1 MGWMVAVAE
10 MVQTILCG
18 ADDTLEPP
26 KSLERDGRTMH
37 YIDGDGGEHWCR
49 DARALFEYA
58 EQSYH
63 EPMDMQEWTEGVG
76 AREFLRGK
84 FEGSPE
90 SVPLLY
96 SYGLHRP
103 A

>member
-1 MGWMVAVAE
+1 VHHV
-10 MVQTILCG
+10 
-18 ADDTLEPP
+18 
-26 KSLERDGRTMH
+26 
-37 YIDGDGGEHWCR
+37 DGDGGEHRCR

-63 EPMDMQEWTEGVG
+63 EPVDMNDWTEGVG

-90 SVPLLY
+90 SVPSLY
-96 SYGLHRP
+96 SYGLQRP